1 MTSSALCGLLFAIST
16 HMHSLKLHAPV
27 FMCEAQMT
35 YKHAGFMEKVR
46 GHAAGWKD
54 FHSYASKT
62 KIDEVNIV

>member
-1 MTSSALCGLLFAIST
+1 
-16 HMHSLKLHAPV
+16 MHSLKLHAPV

-54 FHSYASKT
+54 FHSYASQT

>member
-46 GHAAGWKD
+46 GHLLVG
-54 FHSYASKT
+54 
-62 KIDEVNIV
+62 KISIVMQAKQKLMR